1 MILVHFF
8 LRTVKQKTYL
18 MADSSAA
25 KGCEP
30 LWDTPEVMFEVNPED
45 DRVTWINRAA
55 QRITG
60 VFPDLKFVKTF
71 KPRKRKGSLQVFDM
85 TFKKKEEPKGVLRKL
100 GIKK

>member
-25 KGCEP
+25 KGCDP
-30 LWDTPEVMFEVNPED
+30 LWDTPEVMFEVDPEE
-45 DRVTWINRAA
+45 DRVAWINRAV
-55 QRITG
+55 QRVTG
-60 VFPDLKFVKTF
+60 VFPDLEFVKTF
-71 KPRKRKGSLQVFDM
+71 KPRKRKGSLQMFDI

-100 GIKK
+100 GIRK